1 MDELLVE
8 HHIPRKATLQGVFD
22 PLQIGGTNAGWSATV
37 LPFETAAGA
46 GPGNW
51 VVDRI
56 EVQIW
61 WMDGATRHSFSLDGY
76 RRSLLQTG
84 DTP

>member
-8 HHIPRKATLQGVFD
+8 HHIPRKTTLQGAFD
-22 PLQIGGTNAGWSATV
+22 PAQIGGSNAGWSATV

-46 GPGNW
+46 GAGNW

-56 EVQIW
+56 EVEIW
-61 WMDGATRHSFSLDGY
+61 WLDGATRHSFSLDGY
-76 RRSLLQTG
+76 RRSLLQAG
-84 DTP
+84 ETP